1 MDVLLA
7 TTFLQQ
13 QGVKRHGEPRK
24 GLGFGGGRN
33 GEVNTLSRSNSN
45 HTTKDVHNGGPSL
58 SPENCE
64 IKEFKDHQLET
75 RVTPHDPFSIK

>member
-1 MDVLLA
+1 MFFSPPHFYSNKGSSV
-7 TTFLQQ
+7 TVS
-13 QGVKRHGEPRK
+13 QGRGW
-24 GLGFGGGRN
+24 GGRN
-33 GEVNTLSRSNSN
+33 GEVKTLSRSNSN